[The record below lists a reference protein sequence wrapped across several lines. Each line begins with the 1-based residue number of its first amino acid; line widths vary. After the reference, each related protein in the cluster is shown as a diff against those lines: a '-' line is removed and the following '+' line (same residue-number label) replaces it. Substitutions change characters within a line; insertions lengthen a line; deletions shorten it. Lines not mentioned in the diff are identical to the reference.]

1 MRLFNLKRRLL
12 NVIALMLWLAL
23 PGVSAAIDL
32 STAAQRTLESNPQLQ
47 LYPYHVR
54 ALEGESLQAGLKPNP
69 RLNVDL
75 ENAFGTGDSRFL
87 SGSELTLSLSQV
99 IELGGK
105 PERRA
110 DVVNRKSAALQ
121 HDYAVKR
128 LDVVAGMMRDYYD
141 TLRLQYLSQWN
152 QQRIEAEKVAV
163 QVIERRARAG
173 VVGQA
178 DVMRMQLRLTKSEAR
193 QAELTAQHTLALKVL
208 SANWAASPDFTQVEG
223 DLEQLPALPSETMLT
238 AALKQTPDY
247 LLAVAQTRI
256 NEARLSLAQ
265 AESKANVTVGA
276 GVRRLEANDDTA
288 LVFSFSVP
296 LQWQDRNQGNIATA
310 QAQYQEKLAN
320 EELLMSQLEI
330 ALARIQSAMQNNL
343 DQVQRLQTDL
353 HPVAGSL
360 LKEVQRGYQLGQ
372 YSVLQWVD
380 AQAELFNIERELIE
394 AQHAVHLQFLELER
408 LSGTSLVTT
417 NAPPAVHKE

>member
-75 ENAFGTGDSRFL
+75 EDAFGTGDSRFL
-87 SGSELTLSLSQV
+87 SGSELTLSLSQM

-110 DVVNRKSAALQ
+110 DVVDRKSAALQ

-141 TLRLQYLSQWN
+141 TLRLQYLIQWN

-173 VVGQA
+173 VVGEA
-178 DVMRMQLRLTKSEAR
+178 DVMRMQLRLAKSEAK
-193 QAELTAQHTLALKVL
+193 QEQLTAEQAHSLKIL
-208 SANWAASPDFTQVEG
+208 SANWADTPDFSKVEG
-223 DLEQLPALPSETMLT
+223 KLEHMPALPSKSMLIE
-238 AALKQTPDY
+238 ALRETPDY
-247 LLAVAQTRI
+247 LLTVAQTRI
-256 NEARLSLAQ
+256 NEAQLSLAQ
-265 AESKANVTVGA
+265 AESKADVTVGA
-276 GVRRLEANDDTA
+276 GIRRMEASNDNA
-288 LVFSFSVP
+288 LVFSFSMP
-296 LQWQDRNQGNIATA
+296 LQWQDHNQGNIASA

-320 EELLMSQLEI
+320 QEVLMNQLEI
-330 ALARIQSAMQNNL
+330 ALGRIQSAMQNNL
-343 DQVQRLQTDL
+343 KQVERLKTDL
-353 HPVAGSL
+353 HPVAVSL
-360 LKEVQRGYQLGQ
+360 LSEVKRGYQLGQ
-372 YSVLQWVD
+372 YGVLQWVD
-380 AQAELFNIERELIE
+380 AQDELFNIERELIE

-408 LSGTSLVTT
+408 LGGNNLVSAR
-417 NAPPAVHKE
+417 APQAAPKE